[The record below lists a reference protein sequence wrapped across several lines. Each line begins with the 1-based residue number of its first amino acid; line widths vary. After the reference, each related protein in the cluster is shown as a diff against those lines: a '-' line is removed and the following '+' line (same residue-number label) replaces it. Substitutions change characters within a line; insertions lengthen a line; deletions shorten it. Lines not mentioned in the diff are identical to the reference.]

1 MPFAFHNI
9 TVVTADNCISMKTD
23 ETSCSE
29 LSRLVWEPILFKQY
43 QTMSGY
49 CTDTKNFQ
57 SPLNLYEFVPPSK
70 KLIPPVHSWD
80 IVILEPTDQIGHIH
94 FWPCQPKKFRS
105 TINFWEFVS
114 TSKKVSSNCS
124 GEIVDM
130 KIP

>member
-1 MPFAFHNI
+1 MILINYQNGNFQDCYERYVIQCGVPFAFHNI

-23 ETSCSE
+23 ETYSE

-70 KLIPPVHSWD
+70 KLIPPVHS
-80 IVILEPTDQIGHIH
+80 
-94 FWPCQPKKFRS
+94 
-105 TINFWEFVS
+105 
-114 TSKKVSSNCS
+114 
-124 GEIVDM
+124 
-130 KIP
+130 